1 MAFAQ
6 TQRFLVGNVISQTF
20 AAFFTRILPFSGFA
34 LIGFIPAIILT
45 VSYVYIVNA
54 TTGWPDLPASNDSA
68 DMFNSEE
75 FSALPWIW
83 IAVATIAFFLASIAT
98 TAIWLAATSYGTFQ
112 HLRGQ
117 PVRFW
122 QSLQRGIAV
131 VLPCTG
137 ATCLVFLGAFLIP
150 VVVIAPIFIFAMS
163 GDLDDPNSW
172 ATALLWLI
180 PAVLILIVVLVFL
193 FVRLWATVPA
203 IAVERPGVF
212 AAIGRSWNLSRGH
225 GWRLFG
231 IMLVMWLATTAISV
245 IAVFPIIL
253 LTMFGG
259 VVGALIGQGLNSLVT
274 MVTYSL
280 FAIAAAVAYVELRR
294 AKEGFGLEDIAAIF
308 D

>member
-34 LIGFIPAIILT
+34 LIGFIPT
-45 VSYVYIVNA
+45 VAFTVAYLYVVA
-54 TTGWPDLPASNDSA
+54 ETPGLGEFPASSDPE
-68 DMFNSEE
+68 DMFSGEA
-75 FSALPWIW
+75 FAALPWIW
-83 IAVATIAFFLASIAT
+83 ISIATIALLVASIAT

-112 HLRGQ
+112 YMRGQ

-122 QSLQRGIAV
+122 LSLQHGVAV
-131 VLPCTG
+131 VLPCIG
-137 ATCLVFLGAFLIP
+137 ATCIFFLGTLLIAAA
-150 VVVIAPIFIFAMS
+150 IISPIFWSIAM

-172 ATALLWLI
+172 SLGLLWLI
-180 PAVLILIVVLVFL
+180 PAIFILLIVIAIL
-193 FVRLWATVPA
+193 FVRLWVTVPV

-212 AAIGRSWNLSRGH
+212 AAIGRSWSLSRGH
-225 GWRLFG
+225 GWRMFG
-231 IMLVMWLATTAISV
+231 ILLVMWVASV
-245 IAVFPIIL
+245 AASMVVGVVIVVL
-253 LTMFGG
+253 GVFGG
-259 VVGALIGQGLNSLVT
+259 VTGMLVGQGFNMLASMIVNA
-274 MVTYSL
+274 L

>member
-34 LIGFIPAIILT
+34 LIGFIPTMIFTLGYFYLAAETPGLG
-45 VSYVYIVNA
+45 VS
-54 TTGWPDLPASNDSA
+54 PAPSDPA

-75 FSALPWIW
+75 FAALPWIW
-83 IAVATIAFFLASIAT
+83 ISVATIALFVASIAT

-112 HLRGQ
+112 FMRGL

-122 QSLQRGIAV
+122 ECLQRGVAV
-131 VLPCTG
+131 VLPCIGT
-137 ATCLVFLGAFLIP
+137 TCVFFLGALLI
-150 VVVIAPIFIFAMS
+150 VAVIISPTFMFAMLS
-163 GDLDDPNSW
+163 DPDEPYSW
-172 ATALLWLI
+172 ATGFLWLF
-180 PAVLILIVVLVFL
+180 PAIIILFVVMAFL
-193 FVRLWATVPA
+193 FVRLWTTVPA

-212 AAIGRSWNLSRGH
+212 AAIGRSWSLSRGH

-231 IMLVMWLATTAISV
+231 ILLVVWLATTAASFVVGIAIV
-245 IAVFPIIL
+245 VLAVF
-253 LTMFGG
+253 GG
-259 VVGALIGQGLNSLVT
+259 TTGMLIGQGLNLIVS
-274 MVTYSL
+274 MIINAL

-294 AKEGFGLEDIAAIF
+294 AKEGFGIEDIAAVF